1 MTPIQRGAL
10 ARLSNLSA
18 MLGGTLLTGIAL
30 MSVYSVFMRNALG
43 KPIQGD
49 FELVQVACAAS
60 IAAFM
65 PLCHL
70 KGGHIIVDFFTTKAS
85 PLTRARLDA
94 VGALL
99 LGAVFA
105 LLAWR
110 TGAGALDAYRN
121 DESSMMMGFPLWIGY
136 AAMVPSL
143 ILAAVIGL
151 LDGVQRMK
159 APAPKKKAGAA

>member
-1 MTPIQRGAL
+1 MHPIQRGAL
-10 ARLSNLSA
+10 ARLSNFSA
-18 MLGGTLLTGIAL
+18 MLGGVLLTGIAL

-60 IAAFM
+60 TAAFM

-85 PLTRARLDA
+85 ALTRARLDA
-94 VGALL
+94 IGAVL
-99 LGAVFA
+99 LGVVFA

-110 TGAGALDAYRN
+110 TGAGAMDALRN

-143 ILAAVIGL
+143 VLAAVIGL
-151 LDGVQRMK
+151 VDGVQRFTSP
-159 APAPKKKAGAA
+159 PATESGAA